1 MKKGVKKIVKKSG
14 NKSVKKSVKKSVRLR
29 GYFVHDSYA
38 GSRILHAAFHGFVHA
53 TFHDSRKRSNNERN
67 ARPR

>member
-38 GSRILHAAFHGFVHA
+38 GSRILHAAFH
-53 TFHDSRKRSNNERN
+53 DSRKRSNNKRN